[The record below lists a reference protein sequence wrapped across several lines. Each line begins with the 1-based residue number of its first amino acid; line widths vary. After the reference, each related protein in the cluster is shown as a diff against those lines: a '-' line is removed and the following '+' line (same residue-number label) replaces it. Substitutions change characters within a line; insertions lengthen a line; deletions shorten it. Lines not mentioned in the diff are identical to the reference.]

1 MGTLEQELK
10 KIHDAGL
17 GVVITWLSDWR
28 VDLRLVHRNGAVM
41 AEGDVGDVA
50 NVLPWLVGAIK
61 KHFPQ
66 AKYEHAASHDARS
79 SQTHDRSGAAGN
91 GSRSGSHHRVTPLMD
106 GPSRMAAGNEP

>member
-17 GVVITWLSDWR
+17 GVAITWLCDWR
-28 VDLRLVHRNGAVM
+28 VDLRLVHKNGVVV

-50 NVLPWLVGAIK
+50 NVLPWLEGAIK

-66 AKYEHAASHDARS
+66 ANYEHAASHDARS

-106 GPSRMAAGNEP
+106 SPSRMAASNEA